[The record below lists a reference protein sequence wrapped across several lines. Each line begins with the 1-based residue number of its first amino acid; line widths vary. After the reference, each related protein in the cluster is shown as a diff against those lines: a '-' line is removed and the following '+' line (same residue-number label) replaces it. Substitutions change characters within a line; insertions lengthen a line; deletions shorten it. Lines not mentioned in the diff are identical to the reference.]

1 MSGELMT
8 TQPPLDL
15 AEIRAR
21 LSSVKGKAYWRSLEE
36 LADTPEFHELLR
48 REFPRQANAA
58 TALSRRE
65 FLKFTAA
72 APALARLAAGSS
84 QPDDKIVPYV
94 NPPERLIP
102 GQPLY
107 FASA

>member
-72 APALARLAAGSS
+72 ALALAGLAACTTP
-84 QPDDKIVPYV
+84 PDHKIVPYF
-94 NPPERLIP
+94 NPPARFIP
-102 GQPLY
+102 RKPLY
-107 FASA
+107 F